1 MKINGET
8 KIIGFFGSTFRTSKM
23 YAMYNAVFEALG
35 LNFVYVPF
43 VVEDVKKGV
52 EAIRSLGVHA
62 VGVTIPFKI
71 NIMEHLDGLDED
83 AKRIGAVNVVVNKN
97 GKLIGGNTD
106 GKGGVKALK
115 EKTMVKGKK
124 IILLGSGGAARA
136 LAFAVKD
143 EGGELTILNRTLKDA
158 KELSKR
164 VGCQFGGLEKLS
176 DLMPTTDILIN
187 STSVGMAPEINQ
199 SLVNKK
205 LLHKGLTVM
214 EIISNP
220 RETKL
225 LKDAQEV
232 GCKVVFADRMLLWQG
247 VLKFK
252 IYTGIEPPIKIMENA
267 LQITSPYY
275 YGR

>member
-8 KIIGFFGSTFRTSKM
+8 KIIGFFGATYKTSKM
-23 YAMYNAVFEALG
+23 YAMYNAVFEKLG

-43 VVEDVKKGV
+43 VVEDIKKGV
-52 EAIRSLGVHA
+52 EAIRSLGIHA

-71 NIMEHLDGLDED
+71 SIMRHVDGLDQD

-124 IILLGSGGAARA
+124 VILLGAGGAARA
-136 LAFAVKD
+136 LAFAIKD
-143 EGGELTILNRTLKDA
+143 EGGELTILNRTLDDA
-158 KELSKR
+158 KELAKR

-176 DLMPTTDILIN
+176 ELMPTTNIVIN
-187 STSVGMAPEINQ
+187 STSVGMFPDISK
-199 SLVNKK
+199 SLVEKK
-205 LLHKGLTVM
+205 LFHKGLVVM
-214 EIISNP
+214 DIVSNP
-220 RETKL
+220 KETKL
-225 LKDAQEV
+225 LKEAKES
-232 GCKVVFADRMLLWQG
+232 GCQVIFADRMLLWQG

-252 IYTGIEPPIKIMENA
+252 IYTGVEPPVEVMEAA
-267 LQITSPYY
+267 LKK
-275 YGR
+275 

>member
-8 KIIGFFGSTFRTSKM
+8 KLIGFFGSTFRTSKM
-23 YAMYNAVFEALG
+23 YAMYNSVFENLG
-35 LNFVYVPF
+35 LNYFYVPF

-52 EAIRSLGVHA
+52 EAIRNLGIHA

-71 NIMEHLDGLDED
+71 SIMRHVDELDQD

-124 IILLGSGGAARA
+124 VILLGAGGAARA
-136 LAFAVKD
+136 LAFAIKD
-143 EGGELTILNRTLKDA
+143 EGGELTIVNRTVIDA
-158 KELSKR
+158 EELADT

-199 SLVNKK
+199 SLVNEK

-214 EIISNP
+214 DIVSNP

-225 LKDAQEV
+225 LKEAKAA
-232 GCKVVFADRMLLWQG
+232 GCQVVFADKMLLWQG

-252 IYTGIEPPIKIMENA
+252 IYTGIEPPIKIMGKVLKINK
-267 LQITSPYY
+267 
-275 YGR
+275 